1 MGEAQRVF
9 TSDGHQGVI
18 VGETNQSR
26 DDARFLEVEME
37 GGARLHVPAELLEL
51 RPDGAFDL
59 KVGYADIEGQR
70 SIGEGQRAVGEAAGR
85 RHFVL
90 PVIVEELE
98 VGRRT
103 VTTGVVRIEKRVHE
117 REEVLDATVARE
129 DVHVERVPIDR
140 MVEAPPAIRSEGE
153 TLVIPVLEEVLVVE
167 RRLRL
172 KEEVRLTWSRT
183 VEPAPQRATVR
194 AEEVIVERRSPS
206 EGEDRGEGAGSH
218 RE

>member
-1 MGEAQRVF
+1 MGEPQRVY

-18 VGETNQSR
+18 VGETNPSR

-51 RPDGAFDL
+51 RPDGGFDL
-59 KVGYADIEGQR
+59 KVGYAEI
-70 SIGEGQRAVGEAAGR
+70 EGQRAVGESQRAVGEAQGTR
-85 RHFVL
+85 RFVL

-98 VGRRT
+98 VGRRA
-103 VTTGVVRIEKRVHE
+103 VTTGVVHISKRVHE
-117 REEVLDATVARE
+117 REEVLDETVARE
-129 DVHVERVPIDR
+129 QVHVERVPIGE
-140 MVEAPPAIRSEGE
+140 MVEAAPAIRSEGE

-172 KEEVRLTWSRT
+172 KEEVRLTWSRA
-183 VEPAPQRATVR
+183 VEPAPQRVTVR

-206 EGEDRGEGAGSH
+206 EGSGEDTGDTA
-218 RE
+218 